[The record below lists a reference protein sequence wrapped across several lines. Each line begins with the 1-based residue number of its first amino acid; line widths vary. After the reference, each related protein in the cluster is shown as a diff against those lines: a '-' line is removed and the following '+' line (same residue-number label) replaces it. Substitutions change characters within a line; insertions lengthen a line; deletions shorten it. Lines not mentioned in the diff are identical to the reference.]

1 MDGNL
6 ALLTQKWDEFQ
17 AFLGKMLEQTYVCAE
32 EARDLLTNPL
42 VENGILQVSL
52 SGLPCRGERWFTA
65 APARATETA
74 KSNLSL
80 KMRCVRSL
88 LLWTTSPH
96 LLVASNNRIECPAES
111 VARTGFSSNGLS
123 LLQQLSRGREDAL
136 SGGLTHVAGRSVCS
150 LAGHPAS
157 AVGWGPWLLSLVGHL
172 WMLGLPHSMV
182 AGFQE

>member
-42 VENGILQVSL
+42 VENRILQVSL
-52 SGLPCRGERWFTA
+52 SGLPCHGERWFTA

-80 KMRCVRSL
+80 KNAM
-88 LLWTTSPH
+88 
-96 LLVASNNRIECPAES
+96 CP
-111 VARTGFSSNGLS
+111 FSIAV
-123 LLQQLSRGREDAL
+123 EHTAPPL
-136 SGGLTHVAGRSVCS
+136 SG
-150 LAGHPAS
+150 
-157 AVGWGPWLLSLVGHL
+157 
-172 WMLGLPHSMV
+172 
-182 AGFQE
+182 FKQQN